1 MGWLTDRLTAKRLAL
16 VGGLIALAAVL
27 VVIGDPLAHGGA
39 GEQSTGERG
48 LVGVPRIVEITAILV
63 ALILAM
69 PPGRQQAADEDR
81 DEELEEG

>member
-27 VVIGDPLAHGGA
+27 VAIGDPLAHSEA

-48 LVGVPRIVEITAILV
+48 LVGVPRVVEITAILV

-69 PPGRQQAADEDR
+69 PPGGDREQADDTEEPEDS
-81 DEELEEG
+81 

>member
-1 MGWLTDRLTAKRLAL
+1 MGWLTDRLTAKRFAL

-27 VVIGDPLAHGGA
+27 VVIGDPISHSEA

-69 PPGRQQAADEDR
+69 PPGREQAADEDG

>member
-27 VVIGDPLAHGGA
+27 VAIGDPLAHSEA
-39 GEQSTGERG
+39 GEQSTGERS

-69 PPGRQQAADEDR
+69 PPGGNREPADDTEDPE
-81 DEELEEG
+81 DS